1 MKPTNKA
8 AQKVI
13 ETLTRDLDAENTARK
28 IDNGG
33 TAFMAVSVDRL
44 FECEAGTVFAI
55 AHNFEQNGDLVPD
68 PDVEILI
75 SKVDGRVYPLAIQYA
90 TGTYQR
96 VGWIEDGKLSKF
108 APRAQREL
116 ATFVGMWMKNVRR
129 QQGI

>member
-1 MKPTNKA
+1 MKPTNKN

-13 ETLTRDLDAENTARK
+13 ETLTRDLSDENTARK
-28 IDNGG
+28 VDNS

-75 SKVDGRVYPLAIQYA
+75 SKVDGRVYPLAIQHSSGHYS
-90 TGTYQR
+90 R
-96 VGWIEDGKLSKF
+96 VAWIEGGKISKF
-108 APRAQREL
+108 APRAQRDL
-116 ATFVGMWMKNVRR
+116 ATFVGSWMKNIKR